1 MNRTVCLVSP
11 PSRSFNHFRPPLA
24 LIYLAGYL
32 EKNGIKTEV
41 VDIALENQLRN
52 NNLQFQKENIIN
64 QIQKKIINK
73 IKAIRPFIVGITS
86 YSPEYYEVLNL
97 AKQIKKIN
105 KNIFIVVGGVH
116 PTLNPKDFIFEKSAI
131 DFAVLGEGEITLAD
145 LVRNIENRKKWPK
158 IKSIAYFDRISNK
171 VIITSPRPLCRN
183 LDDLAFPAYH
193 KINMEYYTSANP
205 YAIRGVFSRS
215 AYLLSSRGCPS
226 SCTFCVSKKLRG
238 LCGSGGV
245 TRLRSPL
252 SLLNEI
258 SFLKD
263 NYQIDSFYFIDDLF
277 TLNRENVKEFCEAL
291 ISSKT
296 NLIWGCSSKV
306 TTVNFDIL
314 KKMRDA
320 GCVQIDFGVE
330 RGSDKALLLI
340 KKGITIKKIKEVFA
354 DCHILGIRSFANM
367 LVNLPGEEESDL
379 QDITNLLTEI
389 KPDIVSLNVFTPY
402 PGTEIFDVSQR
413 KITKKDYP
421 NMMKN
426 PCDLIREEPAKY
438 KFSRY
443 NIDLG
448 DWVSKN
454 SKKYNRVLPSLIF
467 YLSPRYLGHIIKSQK
482 KMNYFNMAGLVFREF
497 FYQKYGL

>member
-32 EKNGIKTEV
+32 EKNGIETEV
-41 VDIALENQLRN
+41 VDIILQDQIRN
-52 NNLQFQKENIIN
+52 DNLQFQKEDILN

-73 IKAIRPFIVGITS
+73 IKEVNPFIVSITC

-97 AKQIKKIN
+97 AKQIKRIN
-105 KNIFIVVGGVH
+105 KDIFIVVGGIH
-116 PTLNPKDFIFEKSAI
+116 PTLNPKDFIFKKSVI
-131 DFAVLGEGEITLAD
+131 DFAVVGEGEITLAE
-145 LVRNIENRKKWPK
+145 LVRNIENRKKWPQ

-171 VIITSPRPLCRN
+171 AIITSPRPLCKN

-193 KINMEYYTSANP
+193 KINMEHYVSANP

-215 AYLLSSRGCPS
+215 AYILSSRGCPS
-226 SCTFCVSKKLRG
+226 SCTFCVSKKLREF
-238 LCGSGGV
+238 CGPGGV
-245 TRLRSPL
+245 ARLRSPS
-252 SLLNEI
+252 SLLKEI
-258 SFLKD
+258 LFLKE

-277 TLNRENVKEFCEAL
+277 TLNRKNVKEFCDAL
-291 ISSKT
+291 IDSKT

-306 TTVNFDIL
+306 TTVDFDIL

-354 DCHILGIRSFANM
+354 SCHILGIRTFANM
-367 LVNLPGEEESDL
+367 LVNLPEEKESDL
-379 QDITNLLTEI
+379 KDIIILLDNI
-389 KPDIVSLNVFTPY
+389 KSDIVSLNVFTPY
-402 PGTEIFDVSQR
+402 PGTEIFDVCKR

-426 PCDLIREEPAKY
+426 PFDLIEQEPGKY
-438 KFSRY
+438 KFY
-443 NIDLG
+443 QHNIDLS

-467 YLSPRYLGHIIKSQK
+467 HLSPRYLRHIVNSQR
-482 KMNYFNMAGLVFREF
+482 KMNYFNMAGLVLKEF